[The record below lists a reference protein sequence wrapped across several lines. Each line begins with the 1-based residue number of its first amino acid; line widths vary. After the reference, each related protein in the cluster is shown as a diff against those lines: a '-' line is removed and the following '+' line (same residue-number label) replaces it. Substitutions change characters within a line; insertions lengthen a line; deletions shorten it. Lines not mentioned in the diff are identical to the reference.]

1 MKTAIEANGLV
12 IFLQELRLQGAD
24 GDQQQRGVEN
34 VKDEKLAVVEDKAA
48 AWVQIVVTGS
58 CSTCLLIE

>member
-1 MKTAIEANGLV
+1 MKTAIEANGLA
-12 IFLQELRLQGAD
+12 IFLQELHLQGAD

-48 AWVQIVVTGS
+48 ALGTDCSDWIV
-58 CSTCLLIE
+58 